1 MKIKIKTDKFWR
13 YYFIVRILYLFFAIF
28 VYAKLTTLGDTERY
42 LTSSMPP
49 ISPMMFLNST
59 TMMDTIGSILGIL
72 GGSNVLTNLPAT
84 IISYYTIK
92 WAIDKYE
99 FRKYINNY
107 LLFVILCLPNF
118 CVWTG
123 VFSKEMVGLVF
134 SAILGSLFL
143 DFLDGKYKIKKKHWL
158 AMYLCLIFK
167 PQYFPFIM
175 QGLVMVYLMN
185 RYIKS
190 AKWKMFLGCLVIFCN
205 LAVLYLIS
213 DIVNQYADIMYVHF
227 DDPNA
232 KSTRPNPWTEEN
244 DFFYQAPLGMF
255 IAFFGPTISEMMG
268 SPTHMMAGIES
279 IIILVLFVS
288 LGFRMI
294 IRCMNSHKINV
305 TIFFSYFVVITGIAL
320 LHYPFG
326 IFNPGSAIR
335 YRTNFFFL
343 FVLMFLYVKKYYKLF
358 YLTQNNIPARI

>member
-1 MKIKIKTDKFWR
+1 MSKHLDKFWI

-28 VYAKLTTLGDTERY
+28 IYAKLTTLGDTERY
-42 LTSSMPP
+42 LTASLSS
-49 ISPMMFLNST
+49 ISPMMFINST
-59 TMMDTIGSILGIL
+59 TMMDSIGSVLGLL

-84 IISYYTIK
+84 LISYFTIK
-92 WAIDKYE
+92 WAIDKFE

-134 SAILGSLFL
+134 SSILGTLFL
-143 DFLDGKYKIKKKHWL
+143 DFLDGKYKMQKKHWF
-158 AMYLCLIFK
+158 AIYLCLIFK
-167 PQYFPFIM
+167 PQYFPFIF
-175 QGLVMVYLMN
+175 QGFVMVYIMN
-185 RYIKS
+185 KYIKT
-190 AKWKMFLGCLVIFCN
+190 AKWKMFFGCFVIFCN

-213 DIVNQYADIMYVHF
+213 DIVNQYADIMYMHF

-232 KSTRPNPWTEEN
+232 NSTRENIWTEKN
-244 DFFYQAPLGMF
+244 DFFYEAPRDMF
-255 IAFFGPTISEMMG
+255 VAFFGPTICEMMNN
-268 SPTHMMAGIES
+268 PTHLLAGIES
-279 IIILVLFVS
+279 IIILILFLI
-288 LGFRMI
+288 LGFRLI
-294 IRCMNSHKINV
+294 IRCMNSYKLNV

-358 YLTQNNIPARI
+358 YLTDNKIQAKI

>member
-1 MKIKIKTDKFWR
+1 MPKRLDKFWI

-42 LTSSMPP
+42 LTASLSS
-49 ISPMMFLNST
+49 ISPFMFINST
-59 TMMDTIGSILGIL
+59 TMMDGIGSILGL
-72 GGSNVLTNLPAT
+72 MGGLNVLTNLPAT
-84 IISYYTIK
+84 LVSFCTIK
-92 WAIDKYE
+92 WAVDRFE
-99 FRKYINNY
+99 FRKYVNNY
-107 LLFVILCLPNF
+107 LLFVVLCLPNF

-134 SAILGSLFL
+134 STILASLFL
-143 DFLDGKYKIKKKHWL
+143 DFLDGKYEVKKKHWF

-167 PQYFPFIM
+167 PQYFPFIF
-175 QGLVMVYLMN
+175 QGLIMVYIMN
-185 RYIKS
+185 KYIKT
-190 AKWKMFLGCLVIFCN
+190 AKWKMFFGCFVVFCN

-213 DIVNQYADIMYVHF
+213 DIVNQYADIMYMHF

-232 KSTRPNPWTEEN
+232 NSTRENIWTEEN
-244 DFFYQAPLGMF
+244 DFFYEAPRGMF
-255 IAFFGPTISEMMG
+255 VAFFGPTISEMMNN
-268 SPTHMMAGIES
+268 PTHLLAGIES
-279 IIILVLFVS
+279 IIILILFLT
-288 LGFRMI
+288 LGFRLI
-294 IRCMNSHKINV
+294 IRCMNSYKINV

-343 FVLMFLYVKKYYKLF
+343 FILMFLYVNKYYKLF
-358 YLTQNNIPARI
+358 YLKENKIPARI

>member
-1 MKIKIKTDKFWR
+1 MKLVIKTDKFWR
-13 YYFIVRILYLFFAIF
+13 YYFIVRILYLFFAVF
-28 VYAKLTTLGDTERY
+28 VYAKLTSLGDTERY
-42 LTSSMPP
+42 LTAPLSS
-49 ISPMMFLNST
+49 ISPMMFLSST
-59 TMMDTIGSILGIL
+59 TMMDSIGSILGLL

-84 IISYYTIK
+84 IISFYTIK
-92 WAIDKYE
+92 WAIDKFE

-134 SAILGSLFL
+134 STILGSLFL
-143 DFLDGKYKIKKKHWL
+143 DFMQGKYKIEKKHWF
-158 AMYLCLIFK
+158 AVYLCLIFK
-167 PQYFPFIM
+167 PQYFPFIF
-175 QGLVMVYLMN
+175 QGLVMVYIMN
-185 RYIKS
+185 KYIKT
-190 AKWKMFLGCLVIFCN
+190 AKWKMLFGCFVVFCN

-213 DIVNQYADIMYVHF
+213 DIVNKYADIMYMHF
-227 DDPNA
+227 NDPNA
-232 KSTRPNPWTEEN
+232 NSTRENIWTEEN
-244 DFFYQAPLGMF
+244 DFFYEAPVGMF
-255 IAFFGPTISEMMG
+255 VAFYGPTLSEMLRT
-268 SPTHMMAGIES
+268 PTHMMAGIES
-279 IIILVLFVS
+279 FIILILFLS

-294 IRCMNSHKINV
+294 VRCLNSHKLNV

-343 FVLMFLYVKKYYKLF
+343 FVLMFLYIKKYYKLF
-358 YLTQNNIPARI
+358 YITHNNIPAKI